1 MPRRW
6 SPSPVMSA
14 SLCLHGL
21 GAAGLGAEPAAWPQL
36 LGALA
41 CNHALLACGMHPRSG
56 MLGRNLTRLPGRGVR
71 GVAITFDDGPHPEVT
86 PRVLDIL
93 DTCGARATF
102 FVIGERAARH
112 ASLVREIVRRGHA
125 VENHTQRHP
134 VDFAT
139 WGPWRLR
146 REIAEAQQAIADAS
160 GRLPRYFRAPM
171 GLRSP
176 LLDPVLVLEGLSLV
190 SWTRRGYDTVSRRPE
205 LILRR
210 LTRGLADGDILL
222 LHDATAKADG
232 DGVPVVLTVLPR
244 LIERIAAAGLR
255 TATLLDGEVPTGGR
269 DASGAMR
276 AGAAAPACPV
286 PGGHA

>member
-21 GAAGLGAEPAAWPQL
+21 GAAGLAAEPAAWPQL

-139 WGPWRLR
+139 WGPSR
-146 REIAEAQQAIADAS
+146 
-160 GRLPRYFRAPM
+160 
-171 GLRSP
+171 RSP

-269 DASGAMR
+269 DAGGAMR